1 MKVCISL
8 NVHSLTISI
17 DDGRD
22 KSVAISSG
30 KRNMCDVKEGN
41 GMKRD
46 GADKFLKKK
55 EGRVFTKLLKTN
67 S

>member
-17 DDGRD
+17 DGRD
-22 KSVAISSG
+22 KSVAIKSG
-30 KRNMCDVKEGN
+30 KTNMCDVKEGN

-46 GADKFLKKK
+46 GADKFLRKKGGKNEK
-55 EGRVFTKLLKTN
+55 E
-67 S
+67 